1 MMDERIV
8 PSDAEFWTRARS
20 HLLKY
25 GGEFVDFVPI
35 RAEGAFLYDAAGRR
49 VLDFTSGQMSAVLG
63 HSHPEIVATV
73 RDGIGR
79 LDHLFSS
86 MLSQPVV
93 DLAEALAGLVPQLR
107 KVVLLSTGGEANEAA
122 IKRAKLVTG
131 GWEVV
136 GFAQSWHGMT
146 GAAASA
152 TYKAG
157 RHGYGPMAAGSFAIP
172 APNAYGPRFSG
183 VDWQT
188 ELDDSFDLIDR
199 QSTGNLAAFIAEP
212 ILSSGGI
219 IELPQGYLAVLKQK
233 CAERG
238 MLLILDEAQTGM
250 GRTGTMF
257 AFERDGVV
265 PDILVLSKTL
275 GAGLPLAA
283 VMTTEQISQTADER
297 GFLFYTTHVND
308 PLPAMV
314 GLKVVEIVQRDGLA
328 VRATKLGERLKRGL
342 LSLKQRHPCIG
353 DVRGRGLLLGLEFT
367 ALDRSEDHSARVLS
381 NAVTD
386 HALKLGL
393 SANIVRPGAAD
404 GVMRIAPPLTATE
417 AEIDLG
423 LDLLN
428 AALEQTLDKL
438 PRARAAE
445 LPGGDS
451 SKNFLSAQANQLSM
465 KETRDEGE
473 PGGQGRTIP
482 RPARGTG
489 RLCHCECMGWRLAA
503 NDGRIWL
510 QGVGH
515 VERRIG
521 GLAGPTRRPG
531 HARRGNG
538 PGASDL
544 RGQRSAGLR

>member
-1 MMDERIV
+1 MMDERVV
-8 PSDAEFWTRARS
+8 PIDAEFWARARR

-25 GGEFVDFVPI
+25 GGEFVDFVPV
-35 RAEGAFLYDAAGRR
+35 RAEGAFLYDASGRR
-49 VLDFTSGQMSAVLG
+49 VLDFTSGQMSALLG
-63 HSHPEIVATV
+63 HSHPEIVVTV

-86 MLSQPVV
+86 MLSRPVV
-93 DLAEALAGLVPQLR
+93 DLAEALARLAPPLP
-107 KVVLLSTGGEANEAA
+107 KVMLLSTGGEANEAA
-122 IKRAKLVTG
+122 IKLAKLVTG

-157 RHGYGPMAAGSFAIP
+157 RRGYGPMAAGCFAIP
-172 APNAYGPRFSG
+172 APNPYRPRFPG

-188 ELDDSFDLIDR
+188 ELDDAFDLIDR

-219 IELPQGYLAVLKQK
+219 IELPDGYLAALKQK

-283 VMTTEQISQTADER
+283 VMTTDEISQTADAR

-314 GLKVVEIVQRDGLA
+314 GLKVIEIVQRDGLA
-328 VRATKLGERLKRGL
+328 ARGAELGDRLKRGL
-342 LSLKQRHPCIG
+342 QSLKQRYPCIS
-353 DVRGRGLLLGLEFT
+353 DVRGRGLLLGMEFR
-367 ALDRSEDHSARVLS
+367 ALGRDDQHSARALS

-386 HALKLGL
+386 KALHLGL
-393 SANIVRPGAAD
+393 SANIVRTGASD
-404 GVMRIAPPLTATE
+404 GVMRIAPPLTASE
-417 AEIDLG
+417 GEIDLG
-423 LDLLN
+423 LELLD
-428 AALEQTLDKL
+428 AALQQTLEQL
-438 PRARAAE
+438 PRVRA
-445 LPGGDS
+445 
-451 SKNFLSAQANQLSM
+451 
-465 KETRDEGE
+465 
-473 PGGQGRTIP
+473 
-482 RPARGTG
+482 TG
-489 RLCHCECMGWRLAA
+489 
-503 NDGRIWL
+503 
-510 QGVGH
+510 
-515 VERRIG
+515 
-521 GLAGPTRRPG
+521 
-531 HARRGNG
+531 
-538 PGASDL
+538 
-544 RGQRSAGLR
+544 